1 MGEPREFQHP
11 ALVTYYL
18 LLATSFPFAGSAV
31 QWRGLLWR
39 ALGAAVLEQFSGRDP
54 PPTPICPPPPS
65 ICDLFLPFWLLCH
78 AYEACIFG
86 SGDSLVD
93 GTELRWRRKG
103 DVRREWVNRW

>member
-54 PPTPICPPPPS
+54 PPPPFVLPLP
-65 ICDLFLPFWLLCH
+65 LFVTCSFR
-78 AYEACIFG
+78 FG
-86 SGDSLVD
+86 FYA
-93 GTELRWRRKG
+93 THTRRAFLAA
-103 DVRREWVNRW
+103 VTL